1 MNIDSAL
8 SARLDKVTALAGH
21 EPHPSWGG
29 WRNYIEHNCELRD
42 EVEDTLYFGDANCNY
57 IVFPTNELLENYGYH
72 GWALMTRI
80 KEEGWRPVLAALK
93 RQHEEMQAL
102 LQSPQ
107 PTISKE
113 ES

>member
-1 MNIDSAL
+1 MDSAL
-8 SARLDKVTALAGH
+8 SARLDNVTALKGH
-21 EPHPSWGG
+21 EPHLSWGG
-29 WRNYIEHNCELRD
+29 WRNYIEYNCELRA
-42 EVEDTLYFGDANCNY
+42 EVEDTLYFGDGNHNY
-57 IVFPTNELLENYGYH
+57 IVFPTGDLLENFGYH
-72 GWALMTRI
+72 GVEIMARI
-80 KEEGWRPVLAALK
+80 KEEGWQPVLAVLK